1 MFNKDKNQMSESTTP
16 NPRQV
21 TEAIAR
27 SLDEAL
33 NTVTVH
39 PDDEREC
46 AQWLYCHRLLNDYQ
60 AFILLAEKGMQRQCQ
75 IMMRCILEIVFEM
88 VAWERHPAL
97 QMAMINGDDSDR
109 RQVLEKLLELQQSK
123 ATMTEN
129 ELAQLNS
136 MVRSADEMDRKSL
149 PTVIKAEFADL
160 LQLYRTDYQLLSETV
175 HSEAHDIKA
184 DMVRGGGDERILEI
198 HTLASDPSEMDELM
212 LQTAEYVLKAYQAYS
227 KLSSKVQSD
236 DLAELDRLVQNC
248 WHHHISPVPHKK

>member
-1 MFNKDKNQMSESTTP
+1 MSQSTALTP
-16 NPRQV
+16 GQV
-21 TEAIAR
+21 TDTIAR
-27 SLDEAL
+27 SLEKTL

-97 QMAMINGDDSDR
+97 QTAMINGNDDDR
-109 RQVLEKLLELQQSK
+109 RQLLEKLQHLQQSK
-123 ATMTEN
+123 ATLTQT
-129 ELAQLNS
+129 ELAQLNA

-175 HSEAHDIKA
+175 HSEVHDIKA

-212 LQTAEYVLKAYQAYS
+212 LQTAEYVLKAYQSYS
-227 KLSSKVQSD
+227 KLSAKAQNA
-236 DLAELDRLVQNC
+236 DLAELDKLIQKC